1 MKRLAMLPLML
12 LISTTLFSQTNT
24 FDGRGDDIIT
34 VEKPQ
39 KNMPYLLTIAGNAEG
54 QYFGV
59 TGYDKDNER
68 TELLVN
74 TGEPYT
80 GIVGVDLGSDKNTVR
95 LEIKAEGKWDIGVWP
110 IGAAQKIKTQKS
122 GEGDNVLWV
131 EGNPSTAKII
141 GNKRSKYF
149 GVTAYDKHGKRA
161 KLLVNAGKPYSGKVL
176 LPKNTLLLKIEASGK
191 WSIELD

>member
-1 MKRLAMLPLML
+1 MKRLAMLPLL

-24 FDGRGDDIIT
+24 YDGRGDDIIT

-39 KNMPYLLTIAGNAEG
+39 KNMPYLLTITGNAEG

-74 TGEPYT
+74 TGKPYT
-80 GIVGVDLGSDKNTVR
+80 GIVGVDLGSAKNTVR
-95 LEIKAEGKWDIGVWP
+95 LEIQAEGKWDIGVWP

-131 EGNPSTAKII
+131 EGNPSTAKIV

-161 KLLVNAGKPYSGKVL
+161 KLLVNTGKPYSGKVL

-191 WSIELD
+191 WSVELD